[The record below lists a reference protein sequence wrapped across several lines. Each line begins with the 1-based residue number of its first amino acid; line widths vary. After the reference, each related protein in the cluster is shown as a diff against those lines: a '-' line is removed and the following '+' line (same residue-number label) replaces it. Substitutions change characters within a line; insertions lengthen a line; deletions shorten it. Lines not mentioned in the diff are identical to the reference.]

1 MNKLQRELEG
11 ELAKAREARTALE
24 RRLDEK
30 ETEHKKS
37 LMMLRDQHEESLDTL
52 RKEKVWQEGALQC
65 WEEEIKGR
73 GTRGRER
80 QEGQGG

>member
-30 ETEHKKS
+30 ETEHKKA
-37 LMMLRDQHEESLDTL
+37 LMQLRDQHEESLDGL
-52 RKEKVWQEGALQC
+52 RKEKV
-65 WEEEIKGR
+65 
-73 GTRGRER
+73 RE
-80 QEGQGG
+80 

>member
-11 ELAKAREARTALE
+11 ELSKLREARTALE

-37 LMMLRDQHEESLDTL
+37 IMHMKDQHEETIDCL
-52 RKEKVWQEGALQC
+52 RKEKVQRH
-65 WEEEIKGR
+65 I
-73 GTRGRER
+73 
-80 QEGQGG
+80 